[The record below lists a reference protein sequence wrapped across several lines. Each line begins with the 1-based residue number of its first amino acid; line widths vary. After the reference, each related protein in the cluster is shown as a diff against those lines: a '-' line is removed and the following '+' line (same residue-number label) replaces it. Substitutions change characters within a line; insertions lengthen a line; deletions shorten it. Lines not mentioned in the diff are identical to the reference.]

1 MATVKPASKTQFN
14 FLVDGQV
21 ALQAYLRDCS
31 VHKYSWN
38 TESQHQAGIVR
49 NVDFFEL
56 ALESVLRNG
65 DALSAS

>member
-1 MATVKPASKTQFN
+1 MATVKPASKTLFN

-31 VHKYSWN
+31 VHKYSWS

-49 NVDFFEL
+49 NVGFFEL

-65 DALSAS
+65 DELSAG

>member
-1 MATVKPASKTQFN
+1 MATAKPASKMLFN
-14 FLVDGQV
+14 FLADGQV

-31 VHKYSWN
+31 VHKWS

-49 NVDFFEL
+49 NVGFFEL

-65 DALSAS
+65 DVLPAS